1 LQDQNVMFPIA
12 VYQTAASTGDLE
24 WLATMRPALDAIA
37 KYLGSRG
44 LNTTRASDD
53 VTPVVFVSP
62 ASGRA
67 DGRHHASNWYDVIEF
82 GHLDALLAGYGVWG
96 LQCLGDI
103 YEALGDSVAATKTH
117 AIHRQAVIDFNKVF
131 WNASS
136 SSYHDWIDD
145 RGDKRSYFYV
155 DIAFVAIIAGM
166 ASPGASKIV

>member
-1 LQDQNVMFPIA
+1 MHAALHVDRGPLQDQNVMFPIA

-37 KYLGSRG
+37 KYLGAHG
-44 LNTTRASDD
+44 LNTTRASGDGA
-53 VTPVVFVSP
+53 PVVFVSP

-67 DGRHHASNWYDVIEF
+67 DGKHHASNWYDVIEF

-103 YEALGDSVAATKTH
+103 YEALGDPVAATQTR
-117 AIHRQAVIDFNKVF
+117 ATHRQAVMDFNKVF

-136 SSYHDWIDD
+136 
-145 RGDKRSYFYV
+145 
-155 DIAFVAIIAGM
+155 
-166 ASPGASKIV
+166 AS